1 MVIRFV
7 KGRTAGASG
16 ALPTGPPLEA
26 LERTDGFLRQVSAAL
41 PDGFHRLKKLAG
53 AWAGRNTGEFTL
65 PGVTFNQ

>member
-7 KGRTAGASG
+7 KGRTAGPSG

-41 PDGFHRLKKLAG
+41 PDGFHRLQKLAG
-53 AWAGRNTGEFTL
+53 AWAS
-65 PGVTFNQ
+65 

>member
-26 LERTDGFLRQVSAAL
+26 LERILMASYGKFLQLCLTDFIGCRSSLGHGQVEIL
-41 PDGFHRLKKLAG
+41 GNLHPR
-53 AWAGRNTGEFTL
+53 E
-65 PGVTFNQ
+65 